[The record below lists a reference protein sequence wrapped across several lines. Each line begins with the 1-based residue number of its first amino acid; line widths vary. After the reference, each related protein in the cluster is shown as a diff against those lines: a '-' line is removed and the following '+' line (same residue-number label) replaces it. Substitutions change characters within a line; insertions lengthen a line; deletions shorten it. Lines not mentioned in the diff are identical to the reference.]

1 MLSKHFIVRRDV
13 WTEHTIVT
21 EERVPLASGTV
32 ELEIDRFGLTTNN
45 ATYAALG
52 DSFSYWNFFPR
63 REAGW
68 GSVPVWGFAS
78 VSRSEH
84 PDVAIGQRFYG
95 YFPMSTHLIVQPHKV
110 DGSGF
115 LDGAEHRR
123 PLSNVYNHYR
133 LTTTDPNYRPDTE
146 PQQVILRP
154 LFGTSFFLTDFL
166 QAEGFFGAGQLLF
179 SSASSKTAYGTAFL
193 LKRQSPR
200 DCELVGMTSRR
211 NVDFV
216 TRLGLYDRVITYD
229 DVASLSPSRKAVYID
244 FAGSRAT
251 RAVVH
256 RHFGDALAHS
266 SAIGATHAGALETKG
281 EPLPGPPPTLFFAPA
296 RIKQRAED
304 WSPAVMWQRVAEAW
318 NAFLVPIL
326 EPSRGWLRIESGR
339 GDEAVKQHYDAIV
352 RGESAP
358 EEGRVVSLMP

>member
-1 MLSKHFIVRRDV
+1 MLSKHFIVRRDG
-13 WTEHTIVT
+13 WTEHRIVT

-68 GSVPVWGFAS
+68 GCVPVWGFAS

-84 PDVAIGQRFYG
+84 PDIAIGQRFYG
-95 YFPMSTHLIVQPHKV
+95 YFPMSTHLVVQPRRV

-123 PLSNVYNHYR
+123 PLSNVYNQYL
-133 LTTTDPNYRPDTE
+133 LTTADPTYRADTE

-154 LFGTSFFLTDFL
+154 LFATSFFLTDFL
-166 QAEGFFGAGQLLF
+166 QAESFFGAEQLVF

-193 LKRQSPR
+193 LSRQR
-200 DCELVGMTSRR
+200 ACELVALTARR
-211 NVDFV
+211 NIDFV
-216 TRLGLYDRVITYD
+216 TRLGIYDRVMAYEEL
-229 DVASLSPSRKAVYID
+229 AALPASRKAVYID

-251 RAVVH
+251 RAAVH
-256 RHFGDALAHS
+256 RHFGDALRHS
-266 SAIGATHAGALETKG
+266 SAIGATHATELQTKG
-281 EPLPGPPPTLFFAPA
+281 EPIPGPPPTLFFAPA
-296 RIKQRAED
+296 RVKQRAEE
-304 WSPAVMWQRVAEAW
+304 WTPAVMHQRVAEAW

-326 EPSRGWLRIESGR
+326 DPASGWLRIESGR
-339 GDEAVKQHYDAIV
+339 GEEAVKQHYDAIV

>member
-1 MLSKHFIVRRDV
+1 MQSKHFIVRRDV

-21 EERVPLASGTV
+21 EERVPLSAGTV
-32 ELEIDRFGLTTNN
+32 ELEMDRFGLTTNN

-52 DSFSYWNFFPR
+52 ESFQYWNFFPR

-95 YFPMSTHLIVQPHKV
+95 YFPMSTHLIVQPHRV

-115 LDGAEHRR
+115 LDGVEHRR
-123 PLSNVYNHYR
+123 ELSNVYNRYL
-133 LTTTDPNYRPDTE
+133 LTTADPSYRADTE

-166 QAEGFFGAGQLLF
+166 QAERYFGAEQLLF

-193 LKRQSPR
+193 LARQR
-200 DCELVGMTSRR
+200 ECELVGMTSGR

-216 TRLGLYDRVITYD
+216 RRLGVYDRVVTYEEI
-229 DVASLSPSRKAVYID
+229 ASLAPSRKTVYVD

-251 RAVVH
+251 RAAVH
-256 RHFGDALAHS
+256 RHFGDALRHS
-266 SAIGATHAGALETKG
+266 SAIGATHATTFETKG
-281 EPLPGPPPTLFFAPA
+281 EPLPGPPPTVFFAPS
-296 RIKQRAED
+296 RVKQRAEE
-304 WSPAVMWQRVAEAW
+304 WTPTVMWQRLAEAW

-326 EPSRGWLRIESGR
+326 DPSRGWLRIESGQ
-339 GDEAVKQHYDAIV
+339 GEEAVKQHYDAIV
-352 RGESAP
+352 RGEATP
-358 EEGRVVSLMP
+358 EEGHVLSLMP